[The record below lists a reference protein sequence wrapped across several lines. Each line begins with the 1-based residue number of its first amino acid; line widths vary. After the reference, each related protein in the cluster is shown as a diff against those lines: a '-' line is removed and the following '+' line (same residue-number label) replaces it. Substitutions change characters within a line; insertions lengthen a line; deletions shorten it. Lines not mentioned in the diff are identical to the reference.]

1 MPFLLDP
8 VGTQPVCRH
17 HAVKR
22 NGAKVE
28 IQINSDMNTYI
39 VSITK
44 EICGE
49 FEIVARSPKQAEFI
63 ALRRP
68 SSSQCR
74 MLSDD

>member
-1 MPFLLDP
+1 
-8 VGTQPVCRH
+8 
-17 HAVKR
+17 
-22 NGAKVE
+22 
-28 IQINSDMNTYI
+28 MNTYI